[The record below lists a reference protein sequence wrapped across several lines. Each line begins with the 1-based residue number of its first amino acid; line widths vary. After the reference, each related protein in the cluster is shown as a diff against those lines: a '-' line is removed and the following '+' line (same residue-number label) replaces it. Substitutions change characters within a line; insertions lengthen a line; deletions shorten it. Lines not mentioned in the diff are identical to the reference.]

1 MSGIKSSNDQNLHD
15 PESHDPEI
23 WYGSDIIWIPDL
35 NDQNVDDPND
45 RLSLH
50 DWFDN
55 SVGLERATDT
65 NSNENRRNTVEEQ
78 TLETLEENLKTEMSV
93 EDLVELAFGANVL
106 NNDFG
111 VPSFDTTEEDR
122 KSQSSDLS
130 MENDKIKDEN
140 SKKREFA
147 TST

>member
-78 TLETLEENLKTEMSV
+78 TAVGLTLVVMQGMPL
-93 EDLVELAFGANVL
+93 DG
-106 NNDFG
+106 DFDEPDNAAMTQAISTCLIR
-111 VPSFDTTEEDR
+111 PSD
-122 KSQSSDLS
+122 QL
-130 MENDKIKDEN
+130 
-140 SKKREFA
+140 
-147 TST
+147 